1 MPSSLEEAIQWLSEV
16 RGPRET
22 GEYARPSR
30 TVSVGSTCTLAS
42 YLGFSP
48 FVLNKTRAIPE
59 CVVVHA
65 DTLHQMILDGKL

>member
-1 MPSSLEEAIQWLSEV
+1 MLSSLEDAIQWLSEV

-30 TVSVGSTCTLAS
+30 TVSTSYCSLAS

-48 FVLNKTRAIPE
+48 FVLKKTRHIPD
-59 CVVVHA
+59 CVVEHA